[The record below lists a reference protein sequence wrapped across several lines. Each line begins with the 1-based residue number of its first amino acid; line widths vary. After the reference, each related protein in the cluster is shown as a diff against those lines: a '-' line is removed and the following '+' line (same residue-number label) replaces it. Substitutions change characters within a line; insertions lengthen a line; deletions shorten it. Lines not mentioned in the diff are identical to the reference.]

1 MVLGAIVIKT
11 ITLPRLI
18 GTRDAATRLL
28 KEFDVNSTL
37 TGIRV
42 EVNARN
48 LSASTASFTD
58 QLLVELT
65 ERGADEIIVVS
76 APTEFIKQ
84 VDHTVSEHGFQNVRT
99 ATYA

>member
-1 MVLGAIVIKT
+1 VIT

-28 KEFDVNSTL
+28 DEFGVGSTL
-37 TGIRV
+37 TGERV

-48 LSASTASFTD
+48 LSSSTTSFTD
-58 QLLVELT
+58 ELLVELT
-65 ERGADEIIVVS
+65 ERGADEIIVAS

-84 VDHTVSEHGFQNVRT
+84 VDHVISVHGFGNVRT
-99 ATYA
+99 ATHA